1 MGRSHGLLVIL
12 KSCFLLKVPDL
23 VIMLKKINRQ
33 DCLATYSIFPTR
45 YYDPK
50 EEDEVMYFP
59 EPYAT
64 YWIKPEKKTS
74 SLEED
79 IALEVEKLYNAL
91 NIRCLIFLCDF
102 DSTWITSNAL
112 CNRNNKALQKSID
125 YLRTNKVNE
134 KFNGGIS
141 VDKDELRVFIESF
154 FTLTRYDST
163 FSDYYFTDEDKT
175 MIGYIHYSGEV
186 RIDALT
192 EQFNSFFL
200 RAVKQTNF
208 VDAFRRGTSR
218 L

>member
-1 MGRSHGLLVIL
+1 
-12 KSCFLLKVPDL
+12 
-23 VIMLKKINRQ
+23 MLKKINRQ
-33 DCLATYSIFPTR
+33 DCLATYSIFPTW

-50 EEDEVMYFP
+50 IEDEVICFP
-59 EPYAT
+59 ETYAT
-64 YWIKPEKKTS
+64 YWIKLEKKTS

-79 IALEVEKLYNAL
+79 IALEIEKLCDVL
-91 NIRCLIFLCDF
+91 SLKFLIFLCDF

-112 CNRNNKALQKSID
+112 RNRNNKALQKSID
-125 YLRTNKVNE
+125 YLKTNKVNE

-141 VDKDELRVFIESF
+141 VDKDELRVFVENF

-192 EQFNSFFL
+192 EQFNSYFL